1 MLLELQQVVLN
12 ASAHLSEHGLSEQQQ
27 RVRNFYLV
35 GFYWSTVWFKIRTYA
50 VFTQVVAFFKH
61 CLHFYFQKGKKTAAA
76 ETDQEFLEKR
86 WHHEQA
92 MKDKECAMEAQ
103 KIALKKA
110 ELEQKEKKWARRFD
124 LEEKRM
130 NAEFRLR
137 AQELEERTADRE
149 QRAEQARLQAAS
161 QQALLNV
168 IQALA
173 EHIKK

>member
-1 MLLELQQVVLN
+1 
-12 ASAHLSEHGLSEQQQ
+12 
-27 RVRNFYLV
+27 
-35 GFYWSTVWFKIRTYA
+35 
-50 VFTQVVAFFKH
+50 
-61 CLHFYFQKGKKTAAA
+61 
-76 ETDQEFLEKR
+76 
-86 WHHEQA
+86 